1 MHFRCLLP
9 LRNVIFGLRGK
20 STATRA
26 FVRKDIMSQDVNA
39 NKNKVY
45 KVVLTGGRSVSM
57 HMFYAKKGSFDGLFT
72 FLVLELFHVK

>member
-1 MHFRCLLP
+1 
-9 LRNVIFGLRGK
+9 
-20 STATRA
+20 
-26 FVRKDIMSQDVNA
+26 MSQDVNA

-72 FLVLELFHVK
+72 FLAKNGSM